1 MAVNN
6 TRQRVAYGLTDA
18 LLTVNPRPIISQ
30 RAPGFADKS
39 ELGQIWIDV
48 PNNIAYILTSVVAN
62 SSTWVNL
69 ASGTQ
74 TLGASINGAMSVIG
88 ANLYIAPFGGE
99 STDPAGVQFVASSA
113 GTISKLYVNI
123 DANTSTIGVTVTVNK
138 NSVNTALAV
147 TIPALTAGTFSDL
160 VDSVTVAAGDLL
172 QFEAS
177 ASTGGTI
184 QNGSVSVTFVP
195 S

>member
-172 QFEAS
+172 QFQVSGS
-177 ASTGGTI
+177 ATGTLT
-184 QNGSVSVTFVP
+184 NGSVSVTFVP